1 LAVEREKGMAPARTD
16 WRRAEVTDQKFVRP
30 VVDGRLLLSRWA
42 WRLGPAPGDQQ
53 TAGRASARALADRS
67 IVPVQEKKYIMKT

>member
-1 LAVEREKGMAPARTD
+1 
-16 WRRAEVTDQKFVRP
+16 
-30 VVDGRLLLSRWA
+30 LLLSRWA

-67 IVPVQEKKYIMKT
+67 IVPVQEKNTLGVFEYMSYFLAHPFLA